1 MTSEQAPLIGLL
13 VDLLSYCIQ
22 MHAHKSQYFVLSN
35 PLAQKV
41 CSLVYAGDKTLRHC
55 ELSKTVRANS
65 SLLAVHQVVSHD

>member
-1 MTSEQAPLIGLL
+1 ML

-41 CSLVYAGDKTLRHC
+41 CSLVYAGDKTLRHG
-55 ELSKTVRANS
+55 
-65 SLLAVHQVVSHD
+65 